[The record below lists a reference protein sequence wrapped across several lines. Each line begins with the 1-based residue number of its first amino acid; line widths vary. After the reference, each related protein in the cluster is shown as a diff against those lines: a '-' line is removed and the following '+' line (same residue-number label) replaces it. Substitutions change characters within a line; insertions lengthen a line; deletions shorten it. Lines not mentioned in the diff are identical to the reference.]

1 MKGGNGSLL
10 MSLTGS
16 DTATVTE
23 VTLVGSSG
31 SEVIKGVLVPQSNA
45 SILVLVDKFP
55 SEDFEVQVKGQA
67 DSFTSK
73 ALILFQRQSPTNF
86 RSSNLTINVSCNPRL
101 VL

>member
-16 DTATVTE
+16 DTASVTE

-31 SEVIKGVLVPQSNA
+31 SEVIKGVLVPQNNSR
-45 SILVLVDKFP
+45 VLVQVGKFP
-55 SEDFEVQVKGQA
+55 SGDFVVQVKGQA

-86 RSSNLTINVSCNPRL
+86 RSSNLTMNVS
-101 VL
+101 